1 MARKELTTF
10 LIALND
16 SVKLRD
22 KWRDDDKREA
32 LLEQWGLSDHPAL
45 AGGGDIDE
53 MQAAVAAEGGLQ
65 LVDLWIRSAGEPVS
79 NDAYNANA

>member
-1 MARKELTTF
+1 
-10 LIALND
+10 
-16 SVKLRD
+16 
-22 KWRDDDKREA
+22 
-32 LLEQWGLSDHPAL
+32 
-45 AGGGDIDE
+45 